1 MPNRDKKTLYLGWMI
16 CLLGAFFYCY
26 EYLLRIEPVTMIAE
40 LEDYYH
46 LSDTGLGFLT
56 AFYYYAYTP
65 MQLFVGAIIDYYGPR
80 LILTIAVACCALGSF
95 LFGSAEVVS
104 IAAVGRFMI
113 GFGSA
118 FAFVGV
124 LKLAATWLP
133 VRFFALFTGLT
144 TGLGMVGA
152 MAGNMAMV
160 QMIHNIGWQETIHYG
175 TVLGL
180 ILVPIIWFVIR
191 DHHSW
196 TIGGES
202 HRDFESLTSV
212 IQGVKSIMLNRQM
225 WMSGMIG
232 MIMFFSLSIFAEAW
246 GPRFLSLL
254 YPGSSTDA
262 ITSANVMVFAG
273 WLVGAPFAGWFSDAI
288 QSRRLPLIL
297 GSLTTFFL
305 SSFILFYSGI
315 SIELMRFLLFLF
327 GFCSAVQINCFVLG
341 RENCPDHMSA
351 TAVAFINMCV
361 MLSGMV
367 FQPLV
372 GVVSDYSQRLR
383 LGMTSVGSSLKELPD
398 YQYALAL
405 IPIGLLIAF
414 VLALCIEDTY
424 GQGGIEE

>member
-26 EYLLRIEPVTMIAE
+26 EYLLRIEPVAMTSE
-40 LEDYYH
+40 LESYFD
-46 LSDTGLGFLT
+46 LSDTGFGFLT

-95 LFGSAEVVS
+95 LFGSADVFTV
-104 IAAVGRFMI
+104 AAIGRFLI

-160 QMIHNIGWQETIHYG
+160 KMIDSMGWQETIHYG
-175 TVLGL
+175 TLLGVF
-180 ILVPIIWFVIR
+180 LVPIIWLVIR

-202 HRDFESLTSV
+202 HRDFESFTSV
-212 IQGVKSIMLNRQM
+212 IHGVKSIMLNRQM
-225 WMSGMIG
+225 WMSGTIG
-232 MIMFFSLSIFAEAW
+232 MVMFFSLSIFAEAW
-246 GPRFLSLL
+246 GPRFLSHL
-254 YPGSSTDA
+254 YPGAQANA

-273 WLVGAPFAGWFSDAI
+273 WLIGAPFAGWFSDAI
-288 QSRRLPLIL
+288 QSRRIPLIL
-297 GSLTTFFL
+297 GSLLTFIL
-305 SSFILFYSGI
+305 SSVILFYSGLSLEI
-315 SIELMRFLLFLF
+315 MRFLLFLF

-341 RENCPDHMSA
+341 RENSPDHMSA

-372 GVVSDYSQRLR
+372 GIVSDYSQKLR
-383 LGMTSVGSSLKELPD
+383 LGMTAVGSGLKELPD
-398 YQYALAL
+398 YQYALAI
-405 IPIGLLIAF
+405 IPLGLLIAF
-414 VLALCIEDTY
+414 ILALCIEDTY